1 MNWTIVFAV
10 ISYESFV
17 AIFLVAVGGVVII
30 AITAV
35 LLKTLKDYKYLYWL
49 AIYSKTCTILLG
61 ASWTLLIFAIGL
73 ANNLN
78 PNPSVLLSFLLSVWE
93 VPLLIT
99 LVLLFFS
106 TGFTFLLYKN
116 SRVAL
121 SHNSANPGLRNVS
134 IASLSLLAGVLSLL
148 FFNLINSYSLT
159 PSLPSSLPAIVQ
171 AADIGALRQLVLMM
185 NPSWLPLTMK
195 LLLVGPVAF
204 SILFSAAS
212 ALRRMRTKGNEMT
225 HLDFGVSWNFKLA
238 MVFGSAL
245 GIVGYWQSAVLHT
258 QDPVLAEGL
267 MTGEMT
273 QSASANLAVSMTALW
288 DVGIALAM
296 SLGALAGVYYLSRGR
311 GSIVRESGEQR
322 ALKMFLPLLLILL
335 TIGTYGALS
344 SGESYPQQ
352 FVLGIGVFVGGY
364 LTFEAVR
371 RYFLGKVRLYVPAIA
386 FIASCYAFLLY
397 QAPNTEW
404 YDAAAFGG
412 VSWPLIGFPLLALTV
427 YYFGTRWR
435 DVKYWIPVSTAVL
448 TLLIITVKVADVAL
462 TRGGTIIAIDPS
474 KVAAVKSW
482 AFQTGSDLTFLN
494 QQHLNPTDFE
504 LFIGLLISFFILL
517 ALLYWFANMASLKSV
532 HTSEQK
538 QEIRET
544 RE

>member
-1 MNWTIVFAV
+1 M
-10 ISYESFV
+10 
-17 AIFLVAVGGVVII
+17 
-30 AITAV
+30 
-35 LLKTLKDYKYLYWL
+35 
-49 AIYSKTCTILLG
+49 
-61 ASWTLLIFAIGL
+61 
-73 ANNLN
+73 
-78 PNPSVLLSFLLSVWE
+78 
-93 VPLLIT
+93 
-99 LVLLFFS
+99 
-106 TGFTFLLYKN
+106 KN
-116 SRVAL
+116 S
-121 SHNSANPGLRNVS
+121 SDS
-134 IASLSLLAGVLSLL
+134 
-148 FFNLINSYSLT
+148 T
-159 PSLPSSLPAIVQ
+159 PARRDKDAI
-171 AADIGALRQLVLMM
+171 
-185 NPSWLPLTMK
+185 
-195 LLLVGPVAF
+195 
-204 SILFSAAS
+204 
-212 ALRRMRTKGNEMT
+212 
-225 HLDFGVSWNFKLA
+225 
-238 MVFGSAL
+238 
-245 GIVGYWQSAVLHT
+245 
-258 QDPVLAEGL
+258 
-267 MTGEMT
+267 
-273 QSASANLAVSMTALW
+273 
-288 DVGIALAM
+288 
-296 SLGALAGVYYLSRGR
+296 
-311 GSIVRESGEQR
+311 
-322 ALKMFLPLLLILL
+322 
-335 TIGTYGALS
+335 
-344 SGESYPQQ
+344 
-352 FVLGIGVFVGGY
+352 

>member
-1 MNWTIVFAV
+1 MI
-10 ISYESFV
+10 
-17 AIFLVAVGGVVII
+17 L
-30 AITAV
+30 AITTVFVRTHRDSRYSA
-35 LLKTLKDYKYLYWL
+35 WL
-49 AIYSKTCTILLG
+49 ATYSKASVILLG
-61 ASWTLLIFAIGL
+61 ASWGLLVFVIGL
-73 ANNLN
+73 ATNLN
-78 PNPSVLLSFLLSVWE
+78 PNPSMLLSFVLSVWK

-106 TGFTFLLYKN
+106 TGFTFLLYKSYN
-116 SRVAL
+116 VAL
-121 SHNSANPGLRNVS
+121 STNSDDEGLRNVG
-134 IASLSLLAGVLSLL
+134 IASLALLAGVLSLL
-148 FFNLINSYSLT
+148 FFNLINSYMLT
-159 PSLPSSLPAIVQ
+159 PSLPSSLSAIVQ
-171 AADIGALRQLVLMM
+171 ATDIGAFRQLALMM
-185 NPSWLPLTMK
+185 NPSWFPLTIK

-212 ALRRMRTKGNEMT
+212 ALRRIRTKGNEVT
-225 HLDFGVSWNFKLA
+225 NLDFGVSWNFKLA

-258 QDPVLAEGL
+258 EDPILAVGL

-273 QSASANLAVSMTALW
+273 QSATPNLAASMTALW

-311 GSIVRESGEQR
+311 GSIARGSSEQR
-322 ALKMFLPLLLILL
+322 ALRMFLPLLLILL
-335 TIGTYGALS
+335 AISTYGVLS

-352 FVLGIGVFVGGY
+352 FVLGIGVVIGGY

-427 YYFGTRWR
+427 YYFGTRWS
-435 DVKYWIPVSTAVL
+435 DVKYWIPVSTAIL
-448 TLLIITVKVADVAL
+448 ALLIIAAKVADVAL
-462 TRGGTIIAIDPS
+462 TRGGTIVAIDPS
-474 KVAAVKSW
+474 KAAAVKNW
-482 AFQTGSDLTFLN
+482 ALQTGSDLTYLN
-494 QQHLNPTDFE
+494 QQHPIPTDPE
-504 LFIGLLISFFILL
+504 LLLGLFISFFILL
-517 ALLYWFANMASLKSV
+517 TVLYWFVEMVSLKRV
-532 HTSEQK
+532 LASEQK
-538 QEIRET
+538 LET
-544 RE
+544 GEAKV